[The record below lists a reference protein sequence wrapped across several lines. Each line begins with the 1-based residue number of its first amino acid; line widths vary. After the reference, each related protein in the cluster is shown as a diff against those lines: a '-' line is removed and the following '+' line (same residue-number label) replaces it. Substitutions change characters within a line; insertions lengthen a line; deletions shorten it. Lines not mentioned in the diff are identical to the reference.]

1 MNKILSA
8 YLVCALWS
16 STQDNDSPFDD
27 DFSIEDFAPESV
39 ESAEKEINDF
49 LALLEAENIL
59 WEESLSEEQFGHD
72 FWLTRNHHG
81 AGFWDRGLGDLG
93 KKLTEWAHSYGS
105 LDVYLGDDA
114 KFIFR
119 NNQLTNNSF
128 PSTLTHD
135 HNAKTTPR

>member
-8 YLVCALWS
+8 YLACALWS

-27 DFSIEDFAPESV
+27 DFSIEDFAPKSV
-39 ESAEKEINDF
+39 KSAEKEINDF

-72 FWLTRNHHG
+72 FWLTRNRHG

-105 LDVYLGDDA
+105 SDVYLGDSG
-114 KFIFR
+114 KVY
-119 NNQLTNNSF
+119 LS
-128 PSTLTHD
+128 
-135 HNAKTTPR
+135 

>member
-49 LALLEAENIL
+49 LALLEDENIL
-59 WEESLSEEQFGHD
+59 WEEFLSEEQFGHD

-105 LDVYLGDDA
+105 SDVYLGDDG
-114 KFIFR
+114 KVY
-119 NNQLTNNSF
+119 LS
-128 PSTLTHD
+128 
-135 HNAKTTPR
+135 